1 MTLDSVVCCYP
12 AYEPLLGEALRHTR
26 RALALSYPRDRWY
39 VRAVMSVD
47 NALRRRKNKFR
58 TFVHPKAEIR
68 DLITRAGFEL
78 VFRKRTIIWSA
89 DVFVRRG

>member
-1 MTLDSVVCCYP
+1 
-12 AYEPLLGEALRHTR
+12 
-26 RALALSYPRDRWY
+26 
-39 VRAVMSVD
+39 MSVD